1 MAKRKPRG
9 GRKRKTTGGNPA
21 GKAKRFPWYNDKRLT
36 WVGLLLVAVVTLVP
50 LVIAVLSVRTI
61 RPPYETGVAL
71 IAALGGAYG
80 FLAATAMFVATF
92 VERPWGAALD
102 AAGKLLAALGG
113 LVILV
118 GAIFALL
125 PH

>member
-21 GKAKRFPWYNDKRLT
+21 GKAKRSPWYNDRKLNWGALLPIGVLTIIGLVIVLVST
-36 WVGLLLVAVVTLVP
+36 WVIHP
-50 LVIAVLSVRTI
+50 S
-61 RPPYETGVAL
+61 YETGLAL
-71 IAALGGAYG
+71 LAALGGAYG
-80 FLAATAMFVATF
+80 LLAATAMFIATF
-92 VERPWGAALD
+92 AERPWGAALD

-113 LVILV
+113 LVVLV
-118 GAIFALL
+118 GAIAALL